1 MAAISAST
9 FYARRPGLSTKKADE
24 VLQSICDRETS
35 DISDSENEDDVDDV
49 NAAYDSDTEEY
60 AGSSSDSD
68 DDGSSGVGISQRR
81 PLWKAANILH
91 QQTMCLFSRR
101 GVFFSE
107 ARLEFSP
114 ADYYKQYVDDN
125 MLEKNG
131 RENKPEN
138 SEKAWNHI

>member
-81 PLWKAANILH
+81 PLWKAANSSPANNVPVLE
-91 QQTMCLFSRR
+91 TGC
-101 GVFFSE
+101 VFSE

-138 SEKAWNHI
+138 SERAWNHI